1 LLIQGRKIIR
11 YDYQCKRFI
20 PKYKQTDIHGY
31 SFIFKGGFEMKK
43 SLLLI
48 SSLILLAIS
57 ACSSA
62 TNSGTTTTGTT
73 STGNTSTQQ
82 PAKSSEPVKVT
93 LWDYNAAEAT
103 VQALTKLIEDYQK
116 EHPNVKIERTYV
128 PFADIKN
135 KLLLGSA
142 AGQLPDIVWI
152 DNPDHQ
158 AFSASGIL
166 ADLTKEVKEW
176 GQADKY
182 FKGPWSSTM
191 YKDKNYGVPTSSN
204 NLALFYNAD
213 MLEAAGVKPPA
224 NWQELQDAA
233 KKLTKNGV
241 YGFGATA
248 IRTEQGMFQFLP
260 FIWQSGSDLN
270 NFNSPGTVEALK
282 LWKGMVDGG
291 VMSKEVLS
299 QDQQAIMLQFTAGKT
314 AMVVNGTWQLPLVTK
329 DAKFKWGVVP
339 LPSNKQGG
347 TILGG
352 ENWAITST
360 SKVKDVAWDLIKYS
374 QEPARLKDYLIASGR
389 LPSRTDMIKDAT
401 WQNDNSMKVFADSME
416 VAKARA
422 YGPNYPKVSDAVQ
435 EMLQQVLTGVKAPEE
450 AVKETETKIKPLLQ

>member
-1 LLIQGRKIIR
+1 
-11 YDYQCKRFI
+11 
-20 PKYKQTDIHGY
+20 
-31 SFIFKGGFEMKK
+31 MKK

-48 SSLILLAIS
+48 SSLILLATS

-62 TNSGTTTTGTT
+62 TTTTPGTGTT
-73 STGNTSTQQ
+73 STPP
-82 PAKSSEPVKVT
+82 PAKAAEPVKVA
-93 LWDYNAAEAT
+93 LWDYNSSEAT
-103 VQALTKLIEDYQK
+103 VTALTKLIDDYQK

-166 ADLTKEVKEW
+166 ADITKEVKDW

-213 MLEAAGVKPPA
+213 LLDAAGVKPPA
-224 NWQELQDAA
+224 NWAELQDAA

-241 YGFGATA
+241 YGFAASA
-248 IRTEQGMFQFLP
+248 IRNEQGMFQFLP

-270 NFNSPGTVEALK
+270 NFNTPGTVEALK

-291 VMSKEVLS
+291 AMSKEVLT
-299 QDQQAIMLQFTAGKT
+299 QDQQAVMLQFTAGKV

-339 LPSNKQGG
+339 LPTNKQGG

-360 SKVKDVAWDLIKYS
+360 SKVKDAAWDIIKYS
-374 QEPARLKDYLIASGR
+374 QDPARLKDYLIASGR
-389 LPSRTDMIKDAT
+389 LPSRTDMINDAT
-401 WQNDNSMKVFADSME
+401 WQNDKSTKVFADAMNI
-416 VAKARA
+416 AKARA
-422 YGPNYPKVSDAVQ
+422 YGPNYPKASDAVQ
-435 EMLQQVLTGVKAPEE
+435 EMLQQVLTGVKSPED
-450 AVKETETKIKPLLQ
+450 AVKETEAKIKPLLQ

>member
-1 LLIQGRKIIR
+1 
-11 YDYQCKRFI
+11 
-20 PKYKQTDIHGY
+20 
-31 SFIFKGGFEMKK
+31 MKK
-43 SLLLI
+43 CLLFI
-48 SSLILLAIS
+48 SSLILLATS
-57 ACSSA
+57 ACSSS
-62 TNSGTTTTGTT
+62 TNTAAPGTGT
-73 STGNTSTQQ
+73 STTTQQ
-82 PAKSSEPVKVT
+82 PAKSSEPVKVA
-93 LWDYNAAEAT
+93 LWDYNSSEAT
-103 VQALTKLIEDYQK
+103 VTALTKLIEDYQK

-166 ADLTKEVKEW
+166 ADITKEVKDW

-213 MLEAAGVKPPA
+213 LLDAAGVKPPA

-241 YGFGATA
+241 YGFGASA
-248 IRTEQGMFQFLP
+248 IRNEQGMFQFLP

-291 VMSKEVLS
+291 MMSKEVLS
-299 QDQQAIMLQFTAGKT
+299 QDQQAVMLQFIAGKT

-339 LPSNKQGG
+339 LPANKQGG

-360 SKVKDVAWDLIKYS
+360 SKVKDAAWDIIKYS
-374 QEPARLKDYLIASGR
+374 QDPARLKDYLIASGR
-389 LPSRTDMIKDAT
+389 LPSRTDMINDAT
-401 WQNDNSMKVFADSME
+401 WQNDKSTKVFADSMN
-416 VAKARA
+416 VSKARA
-422 YGPNYPKVSDAVQ
+422 YGPNYPKASDAVQ
-435 EMLQQVLTGVKAPEE
+435 EMLQQVLTGVKSPED
-450 AVKETETKIKPLLQ
+450 AVKETEAKIKPLLQ